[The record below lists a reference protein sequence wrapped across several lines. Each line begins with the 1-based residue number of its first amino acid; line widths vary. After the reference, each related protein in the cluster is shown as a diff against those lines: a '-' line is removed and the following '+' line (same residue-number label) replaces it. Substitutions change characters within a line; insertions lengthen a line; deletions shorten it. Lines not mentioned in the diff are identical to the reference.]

1 MLIII
6 LTYHAELQLHSCSML
21 TIHNRNK
28 KQYDKHFFAPVQ
40 MKLFISMIYTDEDVC
55 RDLVTCQ
62 SIPILD
68 SVAEHGQQPARLLHD
83 NELSNQKLNKV
94 TKHI

>member
-1 MLIII
+1 
-6 LTYHAELQLHSCSML
+6 
-21 TIHNRNK
+21 
-28 KQYDKHFFAPVQ
+28 